1 MKISVITVS
10 YNSSRTIEETINS
23 VLKQQVHR
31 KDLEYII
38 VDGASKDDTQA
49 IIGKYKDRID
59 KVLIEPDYGIYDAMN
74 KGIRLAT
81 GDIIGFL
88 NADDCYV
95 GAEVLARVVK
105 EFKDHNVDSV
115 YGDLCYVSEDDIDN
129 IVRYWRAGKFTQRNF
144 LNGWMPP
151 HPTFF
156 VKRSV
161 LEKHGLFDPTFR
173 FAGDYELILRLL
185 YRHRISTR
193 YLPYCLVKMR
203 VGGAGNRWL
212 ENRLIANLEDR
223 LAWKKNKLKPR
234 VYTTFLKPLRKITQ
248 YMRLNKAAFFS

>member
-10 YNSSRTIEETINS
+10 YNSAKTIEDTIQC
-23 VLKQQVHR
+23 VLNQSYKNV
-31 KDLEYII
+31 EYIL
-38 VDGASKDDTQA
+38 VDGASKDNTPE
-49 IIGKYKDRID
+49 ILEKYKDRLSKII
-59 KVLIEPDYGIYDAMN
+59 IEPDYGIYDAMN
-74 KGIRLAT
+74 KGIRAAT

-88 NADDCYV
+88 NADDSYV
-95 GAEVLARVVK
+95 GSKVLERVAQAFQQN
-105 EFKDHNVDSV
+105 EVDSV
-115 YGDLCYVSEDDIDN
+115 YGDLCYVSEEDTNDVI
-129 IVRYWRAGKFTQRNF
+129 RFWRAGKCTERNF

-161 LEKHGLFDPTFR
+161 LEKYGIFDPTFR

-185 YRHRISTR
+185 YKHHISTH
-193 YLPYCLVKMR
+193 YIPYCMVKMR
-203 VGGAGNRWL
+203 IGGAGNRWL

-234 VYTTFLKPLRKITQ
+234 PYTTFLKPLRKIAQ
-248 YMRLNKAAFFS
+248 YVRLNKAAFLS